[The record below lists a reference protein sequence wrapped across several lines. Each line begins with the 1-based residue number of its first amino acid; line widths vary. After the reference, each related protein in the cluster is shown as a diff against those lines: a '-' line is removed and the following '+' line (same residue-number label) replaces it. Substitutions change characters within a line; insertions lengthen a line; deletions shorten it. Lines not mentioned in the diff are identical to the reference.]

1 MAVARELQTLDA
13 ILHRQEESM
22 KPINSITLF
31 PGLFVV
37 ALLPGCSE
45 PAQASVPHPIPV
57 QVEAV
62 ETSASA
68 GTSRYSGSL
77 EPRVRVDLAFRVG
90 GYVAEVAEIET
101 PEGKRPLDKGDHVK
115 KGTIVARIRAADY
128 AEKARTADAQ
138 VAEARAQHKLAE
150 LDLERA
156 HRLYEGKAISKAE
169 LDSRVARAESAKS
182 SLDSALGRSGEI
194 GVALTD
200 TVLRAP
206 MDGVVLSRAI
216 ELGALVSPGQHALTL
231 ADTREMKAVFGVPQ
245 VVVERLQVGSP
256 LSVFVGAQNEAL
268 TPEKLLDARVARIAP
283 AADSAGRVFS
293 IEAYLPNPD
302 GALRSGSVISVRV
315 PDAGRTTDGV
325 VVPLRSVIRSPRDN
339 RSYSVFVL
347 EGDHDRGRTRLRDV
361 RLGEVTGNGV
371 TVTEGLRQSERVVT
385 LGATLLRDGS
395 EAVVIR

>member
-1 MAVARELQTLDA
+1 
-13 ILHRQEESM
+13 M
-22 KPINSITLF
+22 KTMNSIAMWPTLF
-31 PGLFVV
+31 SV

-45 PAQASVPHPIPV
+45 PAQASVPQPIPV
-57 QVEAV
+57 QVEAA
-62 ETSASA
+62 EANADA
-68 GTSRYSGSL
+68 GMSRYSGSL

-90 GYVAEVAEIET
+90 GYVAELAEVAT
-101 PEGKRPLDKGDHVK
+101 PKGKRPIDKGDYVQ

-128 AEKARTADAQ
+128 AEKARTAGAQ
-138 VAEARAQHKLAE
+138 VAEARAQRQLAE

-156 HRLYEGKAISKAE
+156 RRLYEGKAISKAE
-169 LDSRVARAESAKS
+169 LDSRVARADSAKA

-194 GVALTD
+194 GVALSD

-216 ELGALVSPGQHALTL
+216 ELGALVAPGQQALTL

-256 LSVFVGAQNEAL
+256 VSVFVGAENEAI
-268 TPEKLLDARVARIAP
+268 TPEKLLDARVGRIAP

-293 IEAYLPNPD
+293 IEAYLPNPE
-302 GALRSGSVISVRV
+302 GALRAGSVVSVRI
-315 PDAGRTTDGV
+315 PEAGRKAGGV

-339 RSYSVFVL
+339 QGYAVFVL
-347 EGDHDRGRTRLRDV
+347 EGDHDRGRARLREV

-371 TVTEGLRQSERVVT
+371 TVTGGLLRSERVVT